1 MKYIVLLLTLIV
13 VAFGVKGSTHAQDL
27 NQISALSGINADVD
41 ITFPSMDNVLADRA
55 LANFIARHVRTF
67 KNEVRRAAIA
77 TGSVWSLSIDCKM
90 VNATGSIHSVLCDVQ
105 GYVIGAKGVYDLR
118 TFTVRGQ
125 TGAVLMLWDLL
136 SANRILRMKRNIYNH
151 LLYTLQATDD
161 VSQKRIK
168 DAVSSIDAHY
178 NLFTMHFERKPSIIL
193 YITIPWFD
201 RPQRVRVSYPEGKIM
216 K

>member
-77 TGSVWSLSIDCKM
+77 TGSV
-90 VNATGSIHSVLCDVQ
+90 
-105 GYVIGAKGVYDLR
+105 
-118 TFTVRGQ
+118 
-125 TGAVLMLWDLL
+125 
-136 SANRILRMKRNIYNH
+136 
-151 LLYTLQATDD
+151 
-161 VSQKRIK
+161 
-168 DAVSSIDAHY
+168 
-178 NLFTMHFERKPSIIL
+178 
-193 YITIPWFD
+193 
-201 RPQRVRVSYPEGKIM
+201 
-216 K
+216 